1 MGAGRKGQAE
11 ETEICSWARPEGARN
26 KAQASGDNAD
36 GLSRDCPA
44 PRTLKDNGC
53 GVVQPL

>member
-11 ETEICSWARPEGARN
+11 QTEIYTWARPEGARN
-26 KAQASGDNAD
+26 KAQVSGDNAD

-44 PRTLKDNGC
+44 IGTLRDKGC